1 MCTLTAL
8 HRSGIDLLRLGA
20 LLALLD
26 ATEGAEG
33 GGSVTRLHCTPCRA
47 QLVQGLSSSHCRIV
61 SSSFQFIRRIT
72 CVTKAIDAPS
82 RGGSCTVGTLAGSS
96 CGPGAA
102 LRCYKPVKM
111 RLKSLS
117 RELAGLPSM

>member
-1 MCTLTAL
+1 MLYRYTLTAVD
-8 HRSGIDLLRLGA
+8 RSGIDLLRL

-33 GGSVTRLHCTPCRA
+33 GGSVTRLHCTLCRA

-61 SSSFQFIRRIT
+61 SFLFIRRIKWA
-72 CVTKAIDAPS
+72 TKATDAPS
-82 RGGSCTVGTLAGSS
+82 RGGSCTVDTLAGSS